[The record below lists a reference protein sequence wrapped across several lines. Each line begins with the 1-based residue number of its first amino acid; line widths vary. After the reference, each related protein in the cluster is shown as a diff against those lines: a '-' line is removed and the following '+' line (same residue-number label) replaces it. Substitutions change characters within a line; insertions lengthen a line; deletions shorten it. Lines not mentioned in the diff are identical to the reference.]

1 MSILVPELRLLF
13 HEEQARTRA
22 IPEEREREEQRKPL
36 IPEERANAKEELSKP
51 RPGGTARMAVVL
63 VTLLL
68 ALIGASGAS
77 AQPADRVEQKFD
89 ALLALAQAAS
99 ADGMA
104 AGVDIFAS
112 AQAECRTAY
121 ELEQL
126 RRAAPEY
133 IAADD
138 GSGPKS
144 TITPPPHSPASGG
157 MTVRMLPLRRDP
169 ADFQLER
176 IANCLRALSWTFGAL
191 QLRLEF
197 QLQQIR
203 RDIAELKRP

>member
-1 MSILVPELRLLF
+1 MPNYFEPVESWERRLK
-13 HEEQARTRA
+13 
-22 IPEEREREEQRKPL
+22 ERERLAAERWAGLAEEQRAR
-36 IPEERANAKEELSKP
+36 ERQRREWFQRLSNFFL
-51 RPGGTARMAVVL
+51 GAMAVVVL

-68 ALIGASGAS
+68 LALVGASGAS
-77 AQPADRVEQKFD
+77 AQPAD
-89 ALLALAQAAS
+89 
-99 ADGMA
+99 GTP
-104 AGVDIFAS
+104 AGADIFAA

-121 ELEQL
+121 ELERL
-126 RRAAPEY
+126 RRAAPLDY
-133 IAADD
+133 IVADD

-144 TITPPPHSPASGG
+144 TVTPPPHSPASGL
-157 MTVRMLPLRRDP
+157 TVRLLPRRDP

-176 IANCLRALSWTFGAL
+176 IASCLRALSWTLGAL

>member
-13 HEEQARTRA
+13 HEEQAQTRA
-22 IPEEREREEQRKPL
+22 

-77 AQPADRVEQKFD
+77 AQPADRVEERKFY
-89 ALLALAQAAS
+89 ALLALAQQAAS
-99 ADGMA
+99 ADGTP
-104 AGVDIFAS
+104 AGADIFA

-126 RRAAPEY
+126 RRAAPPDY
-133 IAADD
+133 IVADD
-138 GSGPKS
+138 GSGPRS
-144 TITPPPHSPASGG
+144 TITPPPHSPGFG
-157 MTVRMLPLRRDP
+157 MVRRFGLGPQRHREP
-169 ADFQLER
+169 IER
-176 IANCLRALSWTFGAL
+176 IARCLRALSWDLRAQ
-191 QLRLEF
+191 QLRSEVQF
-197 QLQQIR
+197 QEIKAQLQ
-203 RDIAELKRP
+203 ELKKELAKGGSQ